1 MLVKLCVNALHVLK
15 HMDIYPVLKIYLCS
29 CKPQAKY
36 ASYPCLCHINMYSRL
51 TSLLIE
57 DWHTYEWT
65 PVLWTLKYRRCRVG
79 PVFKWWHLQL
89 VSFSS
94 SLTLIWGPHMP
105 CMQAHINAITLNE
118 LHPMNTFLNFNFF
131 SLVHF
136 SKWFFSLF
144 AKDYHGP
151 PCMTTACHA
160 EDIKEKV
167 PKQSLSIRM
176 TYGLFLSTYL
186 SLFSCYDKTPWP
198 RQRPYLP

>member
-1 MLVKLCVNALHVLK
+1 MQTTGKVCVISMPMSYQHVFQTDISPHRGLVHTW
-15 HMDIYPVLKIYLCS
+15 MDTCFVYTKVS
-29 CKPQAKY
+29 QM
-36 ASYPCLCHINMYSRL
+36 H
-51 TSLLIE
+51 
-57 DWHTYEWT
+57 
-65 PVLWTLKYRRCRVG
+65 RVG

-94 SLTLIWGPHMP
+94 FLTLIWGPHMP
-105 CMQAHINAITLNE
+105 CMQAHINAITLSE

-151 PCMTTACHA
+151 PCMTTACHV
-160 EDIKEKV
+160 EDIEEKV
-167 PKQSLSIRM
+167 QKQSLSIRM
-176 TYGLFLSTYL
+176 AYGLFLNTYL

-198 RQRPYLP
+198 RQHPYLP